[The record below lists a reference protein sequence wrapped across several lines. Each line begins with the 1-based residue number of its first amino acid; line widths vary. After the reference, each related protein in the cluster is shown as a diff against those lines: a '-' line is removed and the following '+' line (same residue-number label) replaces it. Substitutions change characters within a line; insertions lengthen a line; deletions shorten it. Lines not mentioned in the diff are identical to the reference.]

1 MRMHASVSDRENV
14 VRIGQSQV
22 RDDMRKTARCICASA
37 GVFLFGT
44 MVGAKAQTI
53 ESGNGVVCDSPAQ
66 VEQFIAL
73 DTDTKEAIARI
84 NAQSTSGACEFL
96 DAAYLVGGVVGEAS
110 NDKGT
115 WQIRKIL
122 IVGLIIGRVTAP
134 VQPYQKYTAF
144 IISRRSPI

>member
-1 MRMHASVSDRENV
+1 MGNTIRY
-14 VRIGQSQV
+14 
-22 RDDMRKTARCICASA
+22 ICASA
-37 GVFLFGT
+37 GVLLLGT
-44 MVGAKAQTI
+44 TVGTEAQTI
-53 ESGNGVVCDSPAQ
+53 ESGNGVVCDTAQQ
-66 VEQFIAL
+66 VEQFISLDL
-73 DTDTKEAIARI
+73 DTKDAIARI

-96 DAAYLVGGVVGEAS
+96 DAAYLVGGIVGEAS

-144 IISRRSPI
+144 IIS